1 MTDEVSTKKGEERLD
16 RPESNREESG
26 NFDRQSDRELVD
38 EFEKICTQGDETS
51 RSEEHDNVKERPSE
65 EGDNWNS
72 EYDSYEEW

>member
-26 NFDRQSDRELVD
+26 NFDRQSNRELVD
-38 EFEKICTQGDETS
+38 EFEKIFAEGDETS

-65 EGDNWNS
+65 KGDNWNS